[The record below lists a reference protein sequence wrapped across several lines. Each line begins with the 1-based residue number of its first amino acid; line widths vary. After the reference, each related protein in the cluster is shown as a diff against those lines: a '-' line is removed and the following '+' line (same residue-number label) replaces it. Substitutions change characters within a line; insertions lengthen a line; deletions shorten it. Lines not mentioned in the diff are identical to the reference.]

1 MNDSYTL
8 RPVSIS
14 RLKRGGGGVGE
25 VVAGFWGS
33 QDFQGEWRGDLSSP
47 IEYKEGTIENWL
59 PIRGII
65 SIIQSL
71 RRGREG
77 VGWGGDEI
85 NFIVIQLEI
94 FLNTPS
100 PTLCDDRGLKRC
112 VSFKAYYCSA
122 PFELMH
128 WGQEISVPNQFVT

>member
-1 MNDSYTL
+1 M
-8 RPVSIS
+8 
-14 RLKRGGGGVGE
+14 GE

-33 QDFQGEWRGDLSSP
+33 QDFQGEWRGELSSP

-94 FLNTPS
+94 F
-100 PTLCDDRGLKRC
+100 
-112 VSFKAYYCSA
+112 
-122 PFELMH
+122 
-128 WGQEISVPNQFVT
+128 

>member
-14 RLKRGGGGVGE
+14 RLKRGRGGGGW
-25 VVAGFWGS
+25 VAGFWGS

-47 IEYKEGTIENWL
+47 KEYKEGIEKWL

-71 RRGREG
+71 RRRREG
-77 VGWGGDEI
+77 GGGGI
-85 NFIVIQLEI
+85 KLIL
-94 FLNTPS
+94 L
-100 PTLCDDRGLKRC
+100 
-112 VSFKAYYCSA
+112 
-122 PFELMH
+122 
-128 WGQEISVPNQFVT
+128 

>member
-1 MNDSYTL
+1 M
-8 RPVSIS
+8 
-14 RLKRGGGGVGE
+14 GE

-77 VGWGGDEI
+77 VGWGGVGMKLI
-85 NFIVIQLEI
+85 L
-94 FLNTPS
+94 L
-100 PTLCDDRGLKRC
+100 
-112 VSFKAYYCSA
+112 
-122 PFELMH
+122 
-128 WGQEISVPNQFVT
+128 